1 MKSEIP
7 QDVVDFQ
14 PDAIQIRDEKLPLW
28 ARLSV
33 WSLFALFAL
42 AILWSCFARVDVI
55 VQAGGK
61 LVSNKQTLVIKPIET
76 SIIEKVNVQVGDI
89 VNEGDILITF
99 DPTINKAEVDRLNR
113 EIRVLSS
120 QISRLGAE
128 FDGKDYKPTAQDGET
143 GIMQK
148 SIFDQRRKYYDE
160 RIVYYNSALQQL
172 DASKK
177 SREDN
182 LAKQK
187 ERLVVVRK
195 MEQMYSDLHEKNA
208 ASLKDT
214 WNIQITRM
222 EMESTVDQLQNSLL
236 ELVHQ
241 RESTAA
247 SRNSF
252 IQEWRNSI
260 SEEKVKLER
269 ELDANLKT
277 LEKYK
282 QLVSYVY
289 LRSPCK
295 AVVHEIAPLSIGSAA
310 REAEAVMTLIPLDG
324 VIEMEAEVRPQD
336 ISRIKR
342 GDTARI
348 KLDAYPFQKYGTMD
362 GILRIISQDTLVR
375 QEQPTIE
382 RPNQTYYR
390 ARIRVSG
397 KLHKTPKNFHLIPG
411 MVAQAE
417 IKIGR
422 RRVIEYVV
430 HPLIKMFDEAAREP

>member
-28 ARLSV
+28 ARWSV
-33 WSLFALFAL
+33 WSLFILFAL
-42 AILWSCFARVDVI
+42 AIAWSCIAEVDVI
-55 VQAGGK
+55 VQASGK
-61 LVSNKQTLVIKPIET
+61 LVSDKQTLFIKPRET
-76 SIIEKVNVQVGDI
+76 SIIEKINVKVGDI
-89 VNEGDILITF
+89 VNEGDTLIIF

-113 EIRVLSS
+113 EIRVLSA
-120 QISRLGAE
+120 QIARLSAE
-128 FDGKDYKPTAQDGET
+128 FEKRPYQPTAEHGEA
-143 GIMQK
+143 GMMQK
-148 SIFDQRRKYYDE
+148 SIYDQRKKYYDE
-160 RIVYYNSALQQL
+160 RIVYFNSALDQL

-182 LAKQK
+182 LAKQR

-195 MEQMYSDLHEKNA
+195 MEQMYLELREKNA
-208 ASLKDT
+208 TSLKDT

-236 ELVHQ
+236 ELAHQ
-241 RESTAA
+241 RSSILAQKQAFE
-247 SRNSF
+247 
-252 IQEWRNSI
+252 QEWRNSI

-282 QLVSYVY
+282 QLVEYVH
-289 LRSPCK
+289 LKSPCK

-310 REAEAVMTLIPLDG
+310 REAETVMTLIPLDG
-324 VIEMEAEVRPQD
+324 NIEMEAEIRPQD
-336 ISRIKR
+336 ISRVRR
-342 GDTARI
+342 GDAARI

-362 GILRIISQDTLVR
+362 GSLRLISQDTLIR
-375 QEQPTIE
+375 QEQPTID

-390 ARIRVSG
+390 ARIQLSG
-397 KLHKTPKNFHLIPG
+397 KLHKMPKDFHLIPG

-422 RRVIEYVV
+422 RKVIEYVV

>member
-28 ARLSV
+28 ARFSI
-33 WSLFALFAL
+33 WSLFGLFAL
-42 AILWSCFARVDVI
+42 AIVWSCLARVDVI

-61 LVSNKQTLVIKPIET
+61 LVSDKQTLVIKPIET

-113 EIRVLSS
+113 EIRVLSA
-120 QISRLGAE
+120 QIARLGAE
-128 FDGKDYKPTAQDGET
+128 FDNRDYRPSAQDGEAGT
-143 GIMQK
+143 MQK

-269 ELDANLKT
+269 ELDIISSDCACNSSLLCCFFNALMALRISVLDVI
-277 LEKYK
+277 LENFCKNTQNKLYFCRK
-282 QLVSYVY
+282 FLYYEKITFCTRITGCFVY
-289 LRSPCK
+289 GLQEETGHSGK
-295 AVVHEIAPLSIGSAA
+295 FYH
-310 REAEAVMTLIPLDG
+310 
-324 VIEMEAEVRPQD
+324 
-336 ISRIKR
+336 RIKWPF
-342 GDTARI
+342 
-348 KLDAYPFQKYGTMD
+348 YP
-362 GILRIISQDTLVR
+362 
-375 QEQPTIE
+375 E
-382 RPNQTYYR
+382 
-390 ARIRVSG
+390 
-397 KLHKTPKNFHLIPG
+397 
-411 MVAQAE
+411 
-417 IKIGR
+417 
-422 RRVIEYVV
+422 
-430 HPLIKMFDEAAREP
+430 